1 MRKTVQAIL
10 ARYGQAVTVRTAEG
24 ETQTRAFLQPVTERG
39 ETLPG
44 AVTELGWMDRRLW
57 RYLGTAALAPG
68 DTVAWGELRFR
79 VRSSR
84 PYCIGEC
91 LHHWWAS
98 LEREREA
105 V

>member
-1 MRKTVQAIL
+1 MTGAVQAIL
-10 ARYGQAVTVRTAEG
+10 ARYGQAVTVKTAEG
-24 ETQTRAFLQPVTERG
+24 ETQTRAFLQP
-39 ETLPG
+39 
-44 AVTELGWMDRRLW
+44 VTELGWMDRRLW

-84 PYCIGEC
+84 PYCIGER